1 MTGDTTSDAFLG
13 GRVTL
18 VQPRRGYRAGID
30 PVLLAASVPARPGQ
44 AVLDLGCGAG
54 AALFCLGARIPGLDL
69 WGLELQP
76 GYAEMARG
84 NAERN
89 GMAARIEIGDIAA
102 PPDGLRQRRF
112 DHVMANPPYFE
123 AGTGP
128 GAADTGRA
136 AGRAEQAPLAA
147 WVAAGLR
154 RLMPGGTLTVVQR
167 ADRLPA
173 LLAAGPMQGGIVRP
187 VAPRAGRAATL
198 VLAQWRKSGRGAFRL
213 LAPLIL
219 HEGDRH
225 ERDGNDYRRE
235 VEAIL
240 RAAAALPLSN

>member
-1 MTGDTTSDAFLG
+1 MTGETTSDAFLG
-13 GRVTL
+13 GRITL

-30 PVLLAASVPARPGQ
+30 PVLLAAAIPARPGQ
-44 AVLDLGCGAG
+44 AVLDLGCGVG

-76 GYAEMARG
+76 EYAQLART
-84 NAERN
+84 NARLA
-89 GMAARIEIGDIAA
+89 GLTARIETGDIAA
-102 PPDGLRQRRF
+102 PPDTIRQRRF
-112 DHVMANPPYFE
+112 DHVMANPPYFA

-128 GAADTGRA
+128 GAADRGRA
-136 AGRAEQAPLAA
+136 AARAEQAPLGA

-154 RLMPGGTLTVVQR
+154 RLMPGGTLTIVQR
-167 ADRLPA
+167 ADRLPD
-173 LLAAGPMQGGIVRP
+173 LLAAGPVLGGTVRP
-187 VAPRAGRAATL
+187 VAPRTGRVATL
-198 VLAQWRKSGRGAFRL
+198 VLAQWRKSGRGAFHL
-213 LAPLIL
+213 AAPLIL

-240 RAAAALPLSN
+240 RAAAPLPLGN